1 MSKYQR
7 INELR
12 RGKYDA
18 MDSGRMNRAAEEDF
32 ELAHDLHLLFTV
44 SAAYL
49 DPFRQELRQA

>member
-12 RGKYDA
+12 KGKCDA
-18 MDSGRMNRAAEEDF
+18 MEGSRMNRGAEEDF

-49 DPFRQELRQA
+49 DPFRQEFRQA

>member
-12 RGKYDA
+12 KGKYDA
-18 MDSGRMNRAAEEDF
+18 MDGSQMNRGAEEDF

-44 SAAYL
+44 SAAFW
-49 DPFRQELRQA
+49 DPFCQEFRQA